1 MFNQVYIFIKAN
13 DIWLKL
19 EELHDGSSNVGQ
31 QKYCLVKSFS
41 MLLNEL
47 VKDMYS
53 CLNLIINKL
62 NAIGLTKVSNANMM
76 RASIVTILRNI
87 KYLSSII
94 LSFAM

>member
-1 MFNQVYIFIKAN
+1 MFNQDYMFTKAN
-13 DIWLKL
+13 DICLKL

-53 CLNLIINKL
+53 CLNLFINEL
-62 NAIGLTKVSNANMM
+62 NAIGV
-76 RASIVTILRNI
+76 
-87 KYLSSII
+87 
-94 LSFAM
+94 